1 MTETVIA
8 VIGIVISCLS
18 LVVSAVVMF
27 FNKATLKEVKKQNEE
42 VKKQNDRV
50 VRSIESDTISKIAAS
65 QQNMLFQMLS
75 NNSTETKEALKGFSK
90 SGHEQSAVYGTIM
103 INHLNMV
110 YTFRQKGFLGDDEW
124 IGLQND
130 IKRSFE
136 NMPILKERWQA
147 IKTTYSVNFQK
158 FIEGLVDLGRLDP

>member
-8 VIGIVISCLS
+8 VIGIVISSLS
-18 LVVSAVVMF
+18 LVVSAVVMY
-27 FNKATLKEVKKQNEE
+27 FNKATLKE

-65 QQNMLFQMLS
+65 QQSLLFQMLS
-75 NNSTETKEALKGFSK
+75 NNTAEANEALKGFSK
-90 SGHEQSAVYGTIM
+90 SGHDQMAVYGTIM

-130 IKRSFE
+130 IKSSFE
-136 NMPILKERWQA
+136 NMPLLKERWQEV
-147 IKTTYSVNFQK
+147 KTTYSVNFQH
-158 FIEGLVDLGRLDP
+158 FIDGLVNLGRLDT